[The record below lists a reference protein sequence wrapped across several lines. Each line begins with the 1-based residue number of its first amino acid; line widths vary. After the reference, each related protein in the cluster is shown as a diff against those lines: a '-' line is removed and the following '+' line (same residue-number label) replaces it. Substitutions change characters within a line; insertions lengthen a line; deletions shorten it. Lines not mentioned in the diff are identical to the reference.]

1 MRQSPRTTTWLASNL
16 AHSIERTLDGR
27 IFSCTVTRDENLYR
41 SLTHTVF
48 DKSAI
53 DDDDSSGRWSSFHD
67 RNSSVLSSYYF
78 FSTPPLFLIPFSSS
92 HALVI
97 ALLFLYA
104 RMHARTH
111 VHAHD
116 TQHAETSMR
125 TSVSS
130 ASLSYLVRF
139 NSHESTKT
147 RTIRWKPRYRS
158 TSGIYA

>member
-1 MRQSPRTTTWLASNL
+1 MRQSPRTTTWLASDL
-16 AHSIERTLDGR
+16 AHSIECTLDGR

-53 DDDDSSGRWSSFHD
+53 DDDNSSGRWSSFHD
-67 RNSSVLSSYYF
+67 RNSSVLSSYY

-97 ALLFLYA
+97 ALLFSYA

-116 TQHAETSMR
+116 TQHAETSTR

-130 ASLSYLVRF
+130 ASLSYLVRS